1 MPNPEG
7 IGGRPTLMTVENTRR
22 ICEALAMGSSYE
34 LACNYAG
41 VHYPTYRAW
50 MRKADD
56 RREAGADD
64 LDPFI
69 KFQNDVKKAIGDRT
83 LGWLKIIQEAAEN
96 GQWTA
101 AAWKLERCERE
112 HFSKDSSEIKEIKF
126 IFEKLLEKRGEQ

>member
-7 IGGRPTLMTVENTRR
+7 IGGRPTLMTVENTKR
-22 ICEALAMGSSYE
+22 ICEALSMGSSYE

-41 VHYPTYRAW
+41 VDYTTYRGW
-50 MRKADD
+50 MRRAND
-56 RREAGADD
+56 RIESGADETD
-64 LDPFI
+64 SYV
-69 KFQNDVKKAIGDRT
+69 KFSNDIKKAIGDRS

-96 GQWTA
+96 GQWQA

-126 IFEKLLEKRGEQ
+126 IFEKLLEKRGEK